1 MQVSRCH
8 YGKTMVFDNSKRNL
22 RHFDV
27 KKVEDAQLFNI
38 KMKED

>member
-1 MQVSRCH
+1 MQISLCH
-8 YGKTMVFDNSKRNL
+8 HGKTTVLDNLKGNL

-27 KKVEDAQLFNI
+27 KKVEDVQLFSI